1 MKEENGTVEKSN
13 ADDKQKRKRLETTQ
27 GETGRNKE
35 KRVNQ
40 KKCTHSG
47 YDKNFVGLHFLEWD
61 GFLYGVLCFCVLGIR
76 TTISFGSFRLTR
88 ISFAHI
94 FIDTFCIP
102 I

>member
-61 GFLYGVLCFCVLGIR
+61 GFGMVCCVFA
-76 TTISFGSFRLTR
+76 SWVFGQQYRLVR
-88 ISFAHI
+88 SDSYAYRSHAYL
-94 FIDTFCIP
+94 
-102 I
+102 